1 LRERTNMKKLVYAL
15 LIGFLIASIAYGVSN
30 QAINAANTPW
40 NQTIQINADG
50 SITPANAPLQ
60 QNGNIYTLTN
70 DITYYTQDPG
80 VIISIQKDDIIL
92 DGAQHTISGS
102 GLDTGINIEGQQNIT
117 LKNTK
122 IMECSYCIKLSNAS
136 NNQIISN
143 DMQNEGRYSSGILL
157 QNSNYNTISENN
169 ISNNYYYA
177 IELLNSKSNN
187 FTGNNIVD
195 NNFNISLDET
205 STDNTFT
212 ENNITPNN

>member
-1 LRERTNMKKLVYAL
+1 MKKLVYAI
-15 LIGFLIASIAYGVSN
+15 LIGFLIASIAYGVTN

-50 SITPANAPLQ
+50 SITPANAPIQ
-60 QNGNIYTLTN
+60 QNGNLYTLTN
-70 DITYYTQDPG
+70 DISYYTEDPG
-80 VIISIQKDDIIL
+80 VIISIQKDNIIL

-122 IMECSYCIKLSNAS
+122 IMECSYCIKLSDAS

-157 QNSNYNTISENN
+157 QNSNYNTISENKLKKSPLFVQIKQN
-169 ISNNYYYA
+169 NNQNNAALAKQRSLISHSA
-177 IELLNSKSNN
+177 FLKRPPQ
-187 FTGNNIVD
+187 
-195 NNFNISLDET
+195 
-205 STDNTFT
+205 STQV
-212 ENNITPNN
+212 